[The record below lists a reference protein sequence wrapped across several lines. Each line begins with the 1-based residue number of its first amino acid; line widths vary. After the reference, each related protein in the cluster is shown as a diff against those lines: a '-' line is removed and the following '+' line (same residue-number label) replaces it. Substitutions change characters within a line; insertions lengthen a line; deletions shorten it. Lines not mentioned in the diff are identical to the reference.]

1 MGKKR
6 QPLSQTEIWDDT
18 ALIRSWEDALAEYK
32 LYHSINARG
41 ERVEDILQEELT
53 RDDSISG
60 NGLVS
65 EAVPMDT
72 NGVNH
77 ETLEDGELED
87 HIEAAMPTNLNNSED
102 TQPHHAQ
109 DPAETNTAGSTQGIH
124 EMAPNIIGGSLGDE
138 ALKNLMMSWYWAGY
152 YTGHYEGQQ
161 QALQRVEPD
170 APGNQPK
177 DG

>member
-1 MGKKR
+1 MGGCIGR
-6 QPLSQTEIWDDT
+6 IQGTLYHLDSENILTT
-18 ALIRSWEDALAEYK
+18 AQ

-102 TQPHHAQ
+102 TQVCPTQFCTANLLNLQSIQPHHAQ

-124 EMAPNIIGGSLGDE
+124 EMAPNIIGGCKCSAAML
-138 ALKNLMMSWYWAGY
+138 A
-152 YTGHYEGQQ
+152 HQQ
-161 QALQRVEPD
+161 
-170 APGNQPK
+170 
-177 DG
+177 